1 MIAEMITELEA
12 MALMLAQSIEKV
24 KALEAELEK
33 WKHEAQNNLI
43 RADLATAKWDEAV
56 AESGGASEGKS
67 PLTHAVKAA
76 VAVTAPDHLA
86 AKFLRSCGWMN
97 NGQVWT
103 KPTHQQY
110 VAVGM
115 AARSELERALQAFK
129 GILG

>member
-1 MIAEMITELEA
+1 MIAELEA
-12 MALMLAQSIEKV
+12 MTLMLARWIEKV
-24 KALEAELEK
+24 KELEADRDK
-33 WKHEAQNNLI
+33 WKNQAEAAAERLQSTSVTLNRWI
-43 RADLATAKWDEAV
+43 AETGGVPADGD
-56 AESGGASEGKS
+56 

-115 AARSELERALQAFK
+115 AAKSELERALQAFK